1 MAVFNEEKFLEKC
14 FSALMKQ
21 TLKPNQVIIVND
33 GSTDNSAEIIA
44 RYNFQVIE
52 LPVEKEAN
60 LERYPYVLSVGSRFL
75 QKDFDYVGILDA
87 DTILESRYYEKLVQ
101 KLEEDKEI
109 GIVGGNLKGQSSTG
123 PILGLIPYV
132 YGCNRL
138 YTRKC
143 WLALN
148 AGKIMKPIPQIDF
161 YHNVYAEMIGFKS
174 KRFDEIKSWALRPPG
189 GLGHAF
195 VKGYHAYE
203 LGYYW
208 YYLLLRALR
217 NRALSMIP
225 GYLKAR
231 FSGKPEYPIK
241 AYVRRLQTNRL
252 RRLVTSWFK

>member
-33 GSTDNSAEIIA
+33 GSTDKSGEIIA
-44 RYNFQVIE
+44 KYSFQAIE
-52 LPVEKEAN
+52 LPAKKEPN
-60 LERYPYVLSVGSRFL
+60 LERYPCVLSIGSKLL
-75 QKDFDYVGILDA
+75 QEDFEYIGILDA
-87 DTILESRYYEKLVQ
+87 DTVLEPDYYKKLVER
-101 KLEEDKEI
+101 LEKDDRI
-109 GIVGGNLKGQSSTG
+109 GIAGGELKNQQSTG

-138 YTRKC
+138 YSRKC

-148 AGKIMKPIPQIDF
+148 DGKIMKPIPQIDF
-161 YHNVYAEMIGFKS
+161 YHNIYAKMIGFKPE
-174 KRFDEIKSWALRPPG
+174 RFNDILSWALRPPG
-189 GLGHAF
+189 GLGNAF

-208 YYLLLRALR
+208 HYLFLRALR
-217 NRALSMIP
+217 NHKLAMIS

-231 FSGKPEYPIK
+231 FSNRPEYPIK
-241 AYVRRLQTNRL
+241 TYVRQMQVFRLKRL
-252 RRLVTSWFK
+252 FCGG